1 MEQELLLFY
10 ESFVFVWKILR
21 KSGNSLFG
29 KRIFLRVDLNKFIS
43 VYIKNKWENFLVK
56 AGSNKIEVTVRI

>member
-1 MEQELLLFY
+1 MEIVCLVKEF
-10 ESFVFVWKILR
+10 FA
-21 KSGNSLFG
+21 
-29 KRIFLRVDLNKFIS
+29 RVDLNSFIS